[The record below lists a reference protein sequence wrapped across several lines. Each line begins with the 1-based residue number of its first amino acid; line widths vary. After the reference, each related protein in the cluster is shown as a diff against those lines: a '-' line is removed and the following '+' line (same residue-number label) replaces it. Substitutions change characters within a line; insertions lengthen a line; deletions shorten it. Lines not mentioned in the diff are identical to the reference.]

1 MRKSEFTNTCNKK
14 KNNQYKEA
22 LKLRNL
28 VGLPLDH
35 SITVQDCKLY
45 EDELNVCIILIDS
58 QESRIPLY
66 LGNKG
71 KTHLIYILKD
81 SGHYHSIVSITG
93 FYGTNRYCE
102 TCLKPYND
110 RNHNC
115 VISVTV
121 S

>member
-1 MRKSEFTNTCNKK
+1 MCNKK

-35 SITVQDCKLY
+35 SITGQDCKLY
-45 EDELNVCIILIDS
+45 ENKLDVSIILIDS

-66 LGNKG
+66 PENKD
-71 KTHLIYILKD
+71 KNRLIYILKD
-81 SGHYHSIVSITG
+81 SDHYHSIVSITG

-102 TCLKPYND
+102 T
-110 RNHNC
+110 
-115 VISVTV
+115 
-121 S
+121 